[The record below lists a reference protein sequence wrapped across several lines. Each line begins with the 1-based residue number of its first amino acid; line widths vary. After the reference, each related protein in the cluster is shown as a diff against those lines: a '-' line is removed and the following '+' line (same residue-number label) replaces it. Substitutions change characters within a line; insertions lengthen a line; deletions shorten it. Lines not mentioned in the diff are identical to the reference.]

1 MNKQRLNGLVLAYQN
16 GDNMALTELFTAVN
30 PLIERASLEVEPFI
44 EDFTKFDCRVVREV
58 KRQIDSFEYGKH
70 DFVATVKTIISQSKS
85 RFIRRNSRKSEGY
98 VSMTALEGTGDED
111 LGYQFRSNEST
122 EHDVLFKERV
132 TLLAQG
138 NPKKQTIL
146 LQWSK
151 GTEDKAISEL
161 LAQLYGGKA
170 ESHRKFIQR
179 FKTECRN
186 QLEVEFA

>member
-1 MNKQRLNGLVLAYQN
+1 MNKQKLNGLVLAYQN
-16 GDNMALTELFTAVN
+16 GDDTALAELFTTVN
-30 PLIERASLEVEPFI
+30 PMIERASLEVEPFL
-44 EDFTKFDCRVVREV
+44 EDFTKFDCRVVREI
-58 KRQIDSFEYGKH
+58 KRQIDSFEYGRH
-70 DFVATVKTIISQSKS
+70 DFLAAVKTIISQSKA

-98 VSMTALEGTGDED
+98 VSMTALEGDGDEN
-111 LGYQFRSNEST
+111 LGYQFESIEST
-122 EHDVLFKERV
+122 EHDVFFKERV

-138 NPKKQTIL
+138 NPKKQTVL

-151 GTEDKAISEL
+151 GAEDKAISEL
-161 LAQLYGGKA
+161 LAQLHGGKA